1 MLGSCRSD
9 IMAARLVLLTLLGL
23 CRCLG
28 MAESRGLAILN
39 KRDLIELAKFSRDT
53 LAIDVNNNRE
63 NEEQR
68 SEATEVVMM
77 ETLKFVDKTVKDRND
92 KLQEALQDMADVTM
106 RNMKSAVLQNKISHN
121 LLENLSQENEDN
133 IY

>member
-9 IMAARLVLLTLLGL
+9 MAARLVLLTLLGL

-28 MAESRGLAILN
+28 AERRGLAILN
-39 KRDLIELAKFSRDT
+39 KRNLIELAKFSRDT

-63 NEEQR
+63 NEEER
-68 SEATEVVMM
+68 SKATEAVMT

-106 RNMKSAVLQNKISHN
+106 RNMKSALLQNKISHN
-121 LLENLSQENEDN
+121 LLQSLSQEN
-133 IY
+133 YFSYP